1 MQDLSKVLHKLA
13 TTKPVDD
20 GQYIPPVSHGEGD
33 KECKA
38 CGGLGWITANVPV
51 THPEFGKL
59 TPCEC
64 RRGKLDAEQYERL
77 LRFSNLGQLES
88 RTFESLDRNGP
99 PKGPHSQLFQKAY
112 DVALEYSL
120 APSGWLIITGP
131 NGSGKTHLA
140 SAIANQ
146 SIENGMVVFF
156 THAPDLL
163 DHLRSSFG
171 PTSAVTY
178 TDLFEQVRQVPMLI
192 LDGVGSQ
199 STTSWAEEKLRQIIN
214 SRYNEELPT
223 IITTSAN
230 FDDLDPYIATRTSDE
245 RVSTIISLGNSTP
258 TLEHGIDLVPKDM
271 LKRMTFEQFQ
281 IRQSTRSSQMQSL
294 QAAFEAA
301 EHFASHPEGWLTLFS
316 QNTGVGKTHLA
327 VAVAGEQIKSGR
339 SVFFAFVPELLDY
352 LRYTFTPESTIRY
365 DRVFEDV
372 KNTPLLIL
380 DDLGHEHSSPW
391 AQEKLYQIVV
401 HRHNNRLPTLITSSR
416 DFTEDSG
423 PISSRIQDAS
433 TGIFIRIE
441 ADDYRKKGRRG

>member
-59 TPCEC
+59 TPCQC
-64 RRGKLDAEQYERL
+64 RRGRLDAEQHERL

-88 RTFESLDRNGP
+88 RTFEALDRNGP
-99 PKGPHSQLFQKAY
+99 PKGPNGQLFQKAY

-140 SAIANQ
+140 SAIANR
-146 SIENGMVVFF
+146 SIESGMVVFF

-171 PTSAVTY
+171 PTSEITY
-178 TDLFEQVRQVPMLI
+178 TDLFEQVRQVPVLI
-192 LDGVGSQ
+192 LDGIGSQ

-223 IITTSAN
+223 VITTSAN
-230 FDDLDPYIATRTSDE
+230 LDDLDPYIATRTSDE
-245 RVSTIISLGNSTP
+245 RVSTLISLGDSTP
-258 TLEHGIDLVPKDM
+258 TLEHGIDLVPEDM
-271 LKRMTFEQFQ
+271 LEHMTFEKFQ
-281 IRQSTRSSQMQSL
+281 IRRSTRSSQMQSL

-339 SVFFAFVPELLDY
+339 SGFFAFVPELLDY

>member
-33 KECKA
+33 KECNV

-59 TPCEC
+59 TPCQC
-64 RRGKLDAEQYERL
+64 RRGRLDAEQHERL
-77 LRFSNLGQLES
+77 LRFSNLGQLET
-88 RTFESLDRNGP
+88 RTFEALDRNGP
-99 PKGPHSQLFQKAY
+99 QKETHGQLFQKAY
-112 DVALEYSL
+112 DVALEYSS

-140 SAIANQ
+140 SAIANR

-171 PTSAVTY
+171 PTSEVTY

-223 IITTSAN
+223 IITTSTS
-230 FDDLDPYIATRTSDE
+230 FDDLDPYIAARTSDE
-245 RVSTIISLGNSTP
+245 RVSTTISLGNSSP
-258 TLEHGIDLVPKDM
+258 TLEHGINLVPEDM
-271 LKRMTFEQFQ
+271 LERMTFETFQ
-281 IRQSTRSSQMQSL
+281 IRQSTHSSQMQSL

-316 QNTGVGKTHLA
+316 HNTGVGKTHLA
-327 VAVAGEQIKSGR
+327 VAVAGEQIKAGR
-339 SVFFAFVPELLDY
+339 TVFFAFVPELLDY

>member
-13 TTKPVDD
+13 TTEPADD

-64 RRGKLDAEQYERL
+64 RRGELDAEQYQRL

-88 RTFESLDRNGP
+88 RTFKSLDRNGP

-140 SAIANQ
+140 SAIANR

-258 TLEHGIDLVPKDM
+258 TLEHGIDLVPEDM